1 MATDTT
7 GVVILFWDFLIFYQ
21 IFLSPEVKQSL
32 IISKK
37 KDIYKSP
44 LVLPSNLKSLKI
56 RKFQENLH
64 TARDYSL
71 VSFPK
76 WKFCKY

>member
-44 LVLPSNLKSLKI
+44 LVLPSNLKS
-56 RKFQENLH
+56 
-64 TARDYSL
+64 
-71 VSFPK
+71 
-76 WKFCKY
+76 